1 MNFKAHFTLSIVS
14 AAGLTGIAYTL
25 DTGLSEQDIMLIAP
39 MVIFGGIFPD
49 TDTKSIPSK
58 WYAIIMCLSLPAFFY
73 YDMPWHWIAIL
84 IPYMA
89 AKIFPHRNWTHSGF
103 LVLALISSSS
113 ITEVLFILAPVPE
126 KWNWIKE
133 FVLNF
138 NTQIIFFAVGIGI
151 HILLDLKLF
160 KRFGR

>member
-1 MNFKAHFTLSIVS
+1 MNFRSHLIGSSVI

-89 AKIFPHRNWTHSGF
+89 AKIFPHRNWTHSIG
-103 LVLALISSSS
+103 LVFALVGIVICSELISFA
-113 ITEVLFILAPVPE
+113 IPKELEQIKQLIL
-126 KWNWIKE
+126 K
-133 FVLNF
+133 FDL
-138 NTQIIFFAVGIGI
+138 QIICFAVGLIMHQAQDSKMFKNIG
-151 HILLDLKLF
+151 
-160 KRFGR
+160 R